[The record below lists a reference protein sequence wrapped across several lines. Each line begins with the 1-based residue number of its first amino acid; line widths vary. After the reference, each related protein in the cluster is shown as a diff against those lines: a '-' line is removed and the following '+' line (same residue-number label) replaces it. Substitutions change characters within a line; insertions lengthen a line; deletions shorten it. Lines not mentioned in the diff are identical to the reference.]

1 MDSEQRKETAHS
13 GTVPPRRSA
22 WKLRL
27 NALRKRSAFNPYWIE
42 MRWLRRSVEFL
53 APHARGDVLDVG
65 CGERPY
71 DGLFKPHVKSYVG
84 LEYPPVADNLI
95 PEIWNMLERLRG
107 IVDVFGDGQCMPF
120 ADDSF
125 DTAIALEVFEHVRN
139 PDACLSEIERVLRPG
154 GRLLLTVPFV
164 APLHQLPFDYYR
176 FTPGG
181 IGALL
186 ERHGF
191 KIDELR
197 PRGNFASVMG
207 STAAHW
213 TLRTF
218 GGTGVQGDGSAKLSR
233 WRAPLVSPFLA
244 AMQLGATVFEGWTSD
259 ETSTLGYGV
268 VASRD

>member
-1 MDSEQRKETAHS
+1 VNSEQS
-13 GTVPPRRSA
+13 VVPPSRSA

-27 NALRKRSAFNPYWIE
+27 NALRKRSALNPYWIE
-42 MRWLRRSVEFL
+42 MRWLRRSVELL

-71 DGLFKPHVKSYVG
+71 DELFRPHVKSYVG

-95 PEIWNMLERLRG
+95 PEIWNMLERIRG
-107 IVDVFGDGQCMPF
+107 IVDVFGDGQRLPF
-120 ADDSF
+120 VSSSF
-125 DTAIALEVFEHVRN
+125 DTAVALEVLEHVRD
-139 PDACLSEIERVLRPG
+139 PDACLSEISRVLRPD
-154 GRLLLTVPFV
+154 GRLLLTVPFF
-164 APLHQLPFDYYR
+164 APLHQLPFDYRR

-181 IGALL
+181 IEVLL

-191 KIDELR
+191 RVDELR

-218 GGTGVQGDGSAKLSR
+218 GGTGVHSDGSARLSR
-233 WRAPLVSPFLA
+233 WRAPLLSPFLA
-244 AMQLGATVFEGWTSD
+244 LMQLGATLFEGWSSD

-268 VASRD
+268 VASRR